1 LHNLRQQ
8 CVLPDHLEFL
18 SSCTQWKMESKFAVV
33 VATVHMAKS
42 VQQGSDVHNRL
53 PASVVAAA
61 GSDAGSAAAVVVRTA
76 T

>member
-1 LHNLRQQ
+1 
-8 CVLPDHLEFL
+8 
-18 SSCTQWKMESKFAVV
+18 MESKFAVV